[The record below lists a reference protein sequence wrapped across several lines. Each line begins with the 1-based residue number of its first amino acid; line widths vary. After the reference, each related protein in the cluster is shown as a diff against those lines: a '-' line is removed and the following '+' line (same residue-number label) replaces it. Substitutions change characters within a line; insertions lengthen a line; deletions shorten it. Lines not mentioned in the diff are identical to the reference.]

1 MSSEKPG
8 MLRWSLLSPKDSCLC
23 LLVSGSFLL
32 CTRASSGSVDT
43 QKLFAKIDREAEEA
57 AIAEAVAA
65 EEQGLHLRGLAY
77 GLSERAPEF
86 LSTLRAINKDW
97 GRKKT
102 HYLGHR
108 H

>member
-1 MSSEKPG
+1 M
-8 MLRWSLLSPKDSCLC
+8 
-23 LLVSGSFLL
+23 

-57 AIAEAVAA
+57 AA

-102 HYLGHR
+102 DTEWGDLRGMLR
-108 H
+108 AGWA

>member
-57 AIAEAVAA
+57 AEAEAAAAEAEEAAEAEAVAA

-86 LSTLRAINKDW
+86 L
-97 GRKKT
+97 
-102 HYLGHR
+102 
-108 H
+108 

>member
-1 MSSEKPG
+1 M
-8 MLRWSLLSPKDSCLC
+8 
-23 LLVSGSFLL
+23 

-97 GRKKT
+97 GRNKNALFRPPT
-102 HYLGHR
+102 LSGGISGEC
-108 H
+108 

>member
-1 MSSEKPG
+1 M
-8 MLRWSLLSPKDSCLC
+8 
-23 LLVSGSFLL
+23 

-57 AIAEAVAA
+57 AEAEAVAAEAEEAAEAEAVAA

-86 LSTLRAINKDW
+86 L
-97 GRKKT
+97 
-102 HYLGHR
+102 
-108 H
+108 